1 MPNIHLTNNIWNHQL
16 TCNWFRPII
25 SNCMT
30 LFPKMY
36 NYTYY
41 SINNMVKTIINH
53 PQNHHF
59 YRCYKPFTP
68 TFKNCSYW
76 RRLVRSV
83 AAALPPVV
91 ALTGCYIPWA
101 SPRYS
106 ASLRD
111 HHLTGTMG
119 AAEEPGKI
127 WAKSLEN
134 GGNDE
139 KMGIQQGTLGWNNL
153 KIIIFSEK
161 IWMCLLLFTGGLM
174 ISPVKI

>member
-1 MPNIHLTNNIWNHQL
+1 
-16 TCNWFRPII
+16 
-25 SNCMT
+25 
-30 LFPKMY
+30 
-36 NYTYY
+36 
-41 SINNMVKTIINH
+41 MVKTIINH

-139 KMGIQQGTLGWNNL
+139 KMGIQQGTLG
-153 KIIIFSEK
+153 
-161 IWMCLLLFTGGLM
+161 
-174 ISPVKI
+174 